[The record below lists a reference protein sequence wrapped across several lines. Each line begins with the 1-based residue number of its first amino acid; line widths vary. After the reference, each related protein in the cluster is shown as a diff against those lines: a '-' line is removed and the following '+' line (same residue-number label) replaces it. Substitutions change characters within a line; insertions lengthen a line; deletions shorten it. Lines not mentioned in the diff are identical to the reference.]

1 MATNSTSQ
9 FTIKKVKKYTKYRI
23 VKNVKKYSTS
33 STIKKYRSLILTK
46 KFILKQKLVSLAKQ
60 LTLFRDKTEA
70 DLMSMMMGVMRIKKL
85 SDFTNPS

>member
-9 FTIKKVKKYTKYRI
+9 FTIKKDKKYTKYRI

-85 SDFTNPS
+85 SDFANPS